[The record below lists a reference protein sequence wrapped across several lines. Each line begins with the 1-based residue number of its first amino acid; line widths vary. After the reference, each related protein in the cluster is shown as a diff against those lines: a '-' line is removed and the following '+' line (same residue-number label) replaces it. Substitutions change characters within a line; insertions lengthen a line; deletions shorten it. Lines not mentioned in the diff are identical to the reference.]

1 MPRWGAHPKASAT
14 TPGVGLAPTEL
25 SAVSGVA
32 AGRPRRFPGWYWSLV
47 VGLVVVPL
55 LAGCA
60 AQTSQP
66 SHQVAPS
73 SAKQEKK
80 LLSFSELV
88 DQYESARRDFE
99 LPSGYEYPGFPS
111 GYDESGS
118 YEDGYGRSMVFGYY
132 ECTWEIEWLETRN
145 DHSQRSKKALQVL
158 LAMPETDVFKKSFDP
173 GLQQHMKEY
182 FEMAALGDPSGI
194 QSTVAANCDD
204 VKKAK

>member
-1 MPRWGAHPKASAT
+1 MAH
-14 TPGVGLAPTEL
+14 TER
-25 SAVSGVA
+25 SAVSGA
-32 AGRPRRFPGWYWSLV
+32 AAARPRRFAGWHWPLV
-47 VGLVVVPL
+47 VGLAVIPL

-60 AQTSQP
+60 AQGGQP
-66 SHQVAPS
+66 NPQVVPS
-73 SAKQEKK
+73 RAKQEKK

-88 DQYESARRDFE
+88 DQYKSARSDFE

-145 DHSQRSKKALQVL
+145 DHSQRGKKALQVL

-204 VKKAK
+204 VKKAR